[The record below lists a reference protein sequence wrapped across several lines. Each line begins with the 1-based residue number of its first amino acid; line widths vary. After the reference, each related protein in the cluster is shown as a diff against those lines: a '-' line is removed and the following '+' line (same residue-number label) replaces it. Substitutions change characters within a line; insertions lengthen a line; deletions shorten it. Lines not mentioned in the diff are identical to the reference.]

1 MSALATF
8 DSNDLGLTPN
18 LVQVEILYSDSGLVA
33 ISLRAL
39 VAFSRHS
46 RYQLIELI
54 AVQREPRRFERSSRS
69 LRIRGSV
76 IACFGCIWPLGLVL
90 ERA

>member
-8 DSNDLGLTPN
+8 DSNDLGLSPN
-18 LVQVEILYSDSGLVA
+18 LVQEEILYSDSGLVA
-33 ISLRAL
+33 IALRAL

-54 AVQREPRRFERSSRS
+54 AVQREPRRFERWSVR
-69 LRIRGSV
+69 LRISRCF
-76 IACFGCIWPLGLVL
+76 IACFGSIRPLGLVL
-90 ERA
+90 KRA